1 MLETLAPVVTPEQ
14 QDSLVQLVVLVHVE
28 WWVRPGLLDLL
39 EHLVQLVIEEELERV
54 ASLVEEVILDR
65 RVHQAVRDLLAQV
78 VHLDSLE
85 QLDLLEQRAVV
96 VVPDSQ
102 DPLVPW
108 VH

>member
-1 MLETLAPVVTPEQ
+1 LLETLAPVVTPEQ
-14 QDSLVQLVVLVHVE
+14 QVSLVQLVVLVHVG

-39 EHLVQLVIEEELERV
+39 EHLVQLVIEEELEIV

-65 RVHQAVRDLLAQV
+65 RVHQAVRDLLAQE